1 VITPS
6 DPSPKTPVPSSVETV
21 NRHMGAEADKTDHS
35 KTTWRVLIVPGG
47 TEIALELR
55 QALAWCKEVEL
66 YSASASVSNH
76 APFVFAKHLYL
87 PMVMETG
94 WLETLQQIIERESI
108 THIFPAHD
116 DALLALAENADN
128 VNAKVVTSP
137 FETCQITRSKQST
150 IQRLETVVPTPR
162 IFSSP
167 AVVDSFPVFLK
178 PDRGQGAQRTDCA
191 RDAEELK
198 ALLRSDSDRIIMEF
212 LPGQEFTVDCF
223 SDRERGL
230 LYARGRER
238 RRIRHGIAMDS
249 AFVPDERFYDYAVRI
264 SAELKFHGA
273 WFFQVKEDSQKQL
286 RLLEVA
292 PRIGGTSC
300 LSRVCGVNLPLL
312 SLYESERITVSIE
325 AAGYMACVDRA
336 LISRFQTDIVYRTIY
351 LDFDDT
357 LLVRG
362 LVNTDLLKLLYQA
375 LNKGIR
381 LVLLTRHSG
390 DIQNTLKHYRLNS
403 LFDEII
409 HLRPG
414 EQKAAAI
421 REKEAVFID
430 DSFSECMA
438 VRKSLGI
445 PALTPSMIEVLFDER
460 V

>member
-1 VITPS
+1 V
-6 DPSPKTPVPSSVETV
+6 KAV
-21 NRHMGAEADKTDHS
+21 NQHKGAEADKTDHS
-35 KTTWRVLIVPGG
+35 KITWRVLIVPGG

-66 YSASASVSNH
+66 YSASTSVSNH
-76 APFVFAKHLYL
+76 APFVFAKHFYL
-87 PMVMETG
+87 PMAMETG
-94 WLETLQQIIERESI
+94 WLETLQQIIQRESI

-116 DALLALAENADN
+116 DVLLALAENADK

-137 FETCQITRSKQST
+137 LETCQITRSKQST
-150 IQRLETVVPTPR
+150 LHRLQAVVPTPR
-162 IFSSP
+162 IFSGP

-198 ALLRSDSDRIIMEF
+198 ALLRSDPDRIIVEF
-212 LPGQEFTVDCF
+212 LPGREFTVDCF

-238 RRIRHGIAMDS
+238 RRIRHGIAMES
-249 AFVPDERFYDYAVRI
+249 AFVPNECFYDYAVRI
-264 SAELKFHGA
+264 SSELKFHGA

-325 AAGYMACVDRA
+325 AGYIASVDRA
-336 LISRFQTDIVYRTIY
+336 LISRFRTDIVYRTIY

-362 LVNTDLLKLLYQA
+362 LVNTDLLRLLYQA

-390 DIQNTLKHYRLNS
+390 NIPNTLKHYRLDS

-409 HLRPG
+409 HLQPG
-414 EQKAAAI
+414 ELKATAI
-421 REKEAVFID
+421 RDKEAVFID

-438 VRKSLGI
+438 VHNECSI
-445 PALTPSMIEVLFDER
+445 PVFTPSMIEVLLDER
-460 V
+460 L